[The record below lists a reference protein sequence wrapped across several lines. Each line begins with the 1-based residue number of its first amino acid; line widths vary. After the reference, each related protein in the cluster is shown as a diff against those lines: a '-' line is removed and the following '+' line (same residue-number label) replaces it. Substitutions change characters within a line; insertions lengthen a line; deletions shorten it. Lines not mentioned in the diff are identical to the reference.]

1 MQIGNFSLAA
11 EVADFIEITAIIVIA
26 IGVAAAVVGAVMV
39 GVQAGWDPAFE
50 RFRRSMA
57 RGLLIGLDLLI
68 AADIIKTVTL
78 EPTLENISALGLLV
92 VIRTFLSW
100 ALILESEGHWPWQ
113 HQGSG

>member
-1 MQIGNFSLAA
+1 MQIGDFSVAT
-11 EVADFIEITAIIVIA
+11 EVADFIEITAIIVIS
-26 IGVAAAVVGAVMV
+26 IGVITAVVGSIIV
-39 GVQAGWDPAFE
+39 GVQAGWDPAFG

-57 RGLLIGLDLLI
+57 RGLLIGLNLLI

-78 EPTLENISALGLLV
+78 EPTLESISALGLLV

-113 HQGSG
+113 HQASE